1 VTRFSL
7 LLALV
12 ACALVVCALYP
23 APAMA
28 GTDTA
33 QATAAAFVQTGR
45 ASYYGSK
52 HDGMTT
58 ADGSTFDRTDFT
70 AAHRTLPFG
79 TVVRVTNLAN
89 GRMVKV
95 RISDRGP
102 HILGRVIDLSAA
114 AARELGMLRRG
125 LARVRLRVFQSDQP

>member
-1 VTRFSL
+1 M
-7 LLALV
+7 A
-12 ACALVVCALYP
+12 
-23 APAMA
+23 A
-28 GTDTA
+28 GTDAA

-45 ASYYGSK
+45 ASYYGK
-52 HDGMTT
+52 GHDGMTT
-58 ADGSTFDRTDFT
+58 ADGSTFDRTAFT

-125 LARVRLRVFQSDQP
+125 LARVRIRVFPADQP

>member
-1 VTRFSL
+1 
-7 LLALV
+7 
-12 ACALVVCALYP
+12 VVCALYP

-125 LARVRLRVFQSDQP
+125 LARVRLRVFPSDQP

>member
-1 VTRFSL
+1 M
-7 LLALV
+7 
-12 ACALVVCALYP
+12 VCALYP

-28 GTDTA
+28 GTDAA

-125 LARVRLRVFQSDQP
+125 LARVRLRVFPSDQP

>member
-1 VTRFSL
+1 MTRFSL
-7 LLALV
+7 LLALI
-12 ACALVVCALYP
+12 VCALCP
-23 APAMA
+23 LPAMAA

-125 LARVRLRVFQSDQP
+125 LARVRLRVFPSDQP

>member
-1 VTRFSL
+1 MTRFSL

-125 LARVRLRVFQSDQP
+125 LARVRLRVFPSDQP

>member
-1 VTRFSL
+1 MTRFSL

-28 GTDTA
+28 GTDAA

-125 LARVRLRVFQSDQP
+125 LARVRLRVFPSDQP